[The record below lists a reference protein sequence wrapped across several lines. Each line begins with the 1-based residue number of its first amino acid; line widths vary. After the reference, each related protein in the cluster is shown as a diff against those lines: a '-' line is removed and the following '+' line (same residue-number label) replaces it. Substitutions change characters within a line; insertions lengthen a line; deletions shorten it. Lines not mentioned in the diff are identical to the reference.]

1 MEDQIIL
8 LNMMLLLLL
17 GGLCSVIFRKLK
29 MPAIIGYLTTG
40 IILANYWAG
49 ESQETLDIV
58 DFLSSLGLVLM
69 MFCIGMEL
77 NLKKIRKCGS
87 FAIMVMMI
95 QIPLMLLGGYLS
107 GLLLGLTSLQAI
119 IFGAII
125 SGSSTAVVTTVLAE
139 QDRLTHSEVDTIIL
153 ITVIEDVAQVLIL
166 SAVSPMLVGETMSF
180 ESIVWMLLTIIVFMV
195 SVMLIGL
202 VTIPRLLDWVGSK
215 MPDEILLI
223 IALGF
228 CFFIAWL
235 STLIGLSMAIGAFMT
250 GVIVSQARVAKGIE
264 HDVTP
269 MKDIFMMMF
278 FISIGLEIRPES
290 LLDNLL
296 LIFVIY
302 LIYLVLKTSS
312 VFVAYFI
319 GNKSLRLSF
328 MSSISLVAM
337 GEFAF
342 IIGKSALDAGVI
354 SNSFYTAVIGAA
366 LVSMIMLPLLERGSD
381 RFCTLVQNKAPQAAV
396 NVLMKVE
403 KFRSDYYAKLS
414 LASKTTMTNF
424 RTRATYA
431 YFDAVVIFV
440 IELVFFVSTPYLTQ
454 LMYDNIGPLPL
465 STANTIVMLL
475 NFLVLIP
482 PLYKMIY
489 NLKFVERVLVDAER
503 KAVSTGTGNLD
514 RRYMKVS
521 KLFIEVNIWMV
532 VFLLDFVILLVVPND
547 VGFWSH
553 ILVTLAGIAVIIG
566 IWTYGYLRKS

>member
-87 FAIMVMMI
+87 FAIMVMVI

-337 GEFAF
+337 G
-342 IIGKSALDAGVI
+342 D
-354 SNSFYTAVIGAA
+354 
-366 LVSMIMLPLLERGSD
+366 
-381 RFCTLVQNKAPQAAV
+381 
-396 NVLMKVE
+396 
-403 KFRSDYYAKLS
+403 
-414 LASKTTMTNF
+414 
-424 RTRATYA
+424 
-431 YFDAVVIFV
+431 
-440 IELVFFVSTPYLTQ
+440 
-454 LMYDNIGPLPL
+454 
-465 STANTIVMLL
+465 
-475 NFLVLIP
+475 
-482 PLYKMIY
+482 
-489 NLKFVERVLVDAER
+489 
-503 KAVSTGTGNLD
+503 
-514 RRYMKVS
+514 
-521 KLFIEVNIWMV
+521 
-532 VFLLDFVILLVVPND
+532 
-547 VGFWSH
+547 
-553 ILVTLAGIAVIIG
+553 
-566 IWTYGYLRKS
+566 RKSVV